1 MAIKFKTGTDRI
13 DHIFGA
19 DGDDWYIDGLGGDD
33 FLYGADG
40 DDVLVGGKGAD
51 YLQGGRE
58 KEGGDTADYSSS
70 DAAVIVTLDSKDQ
83 VGHGLGGEAEGD
95 TLVDIENLIGSEYN
109 DGLFGDDQAN
119 WLSGNGGDDV
129 LKGYG
134 GADKLWGGDD
144 VDTASYDESPS
155 GVTVSLLA
163 GFATGGDATGD
174 TFQSIENL
182 TGSHHTDSLEGDN
195 GSNKLRGSLGNDTLS
210 GLGGTDYLYGDLHND
225 KLYGGDGNDQ
235 LFGGPGNDALSGGAG
250 NDILNG
256 GDPLG
261 GTQDKFVFDTPLDA
275 ATNVDTITDFNS
287 PDDIFWLDS
296 TIFTTLTS
304 GNVISPDQFCI
315 YDGTLDGDDRIV
327 YDQTSG
333 EIMYDPDG
341 SGIAGAIQFAQ
352 VTPGQAITYD
362 DFLVL

>member
-1 MAIKFKTGTDRI
+1 MAIKYQHGDDRI
-13 DHIFGA
+13 DYLFGHNGDDWALYGYGGGDYLFGA
-19 DGDDWYIDGLGGDD
+19 DGDDI
-33 FLYGADG
+33 
-40 DDVLVGGKGAD
+40 LVGGEGAD
-51 YLQGGRE
+51 YLSGGRE
-58 KEGGDTADYSSS
+58 KEGGDIADYSSS
-70 DAAVIVTLDSKDQ
+70 DAGVIVTLDSGDH
-83 VGHGLGGEAEGD
+83 VGHGLGGEAQGD
-95 TLVDIENLIGSEYN
+95 TLVDIENLIGSEHS
-109 DGLFGDDQAN
+109 DGLFGDDQDN
-119 WLSGNGGDDV
+119 WLAGNGGDDV

-134 GADKLWGGDD
+134 GADILDGGED

-163 GFATGGDATGD
+163 GFAKGGDATGD
-174 TFQSIENL
+174 TFSSIENL
-182 TGSHHTDSLEGDN
+182 IGSDHVDSLEGDN
-195 GSNKLRGSLGNDTLS
+195 GSNELRGSLGDDTLS

-235 LFGGPGNDALSGGAG
+235 LFGGPGNDVLSGGAG
-250 NDILNG
+250 NDTLTG

-261 GTQDKFVFDTPLDA
+261 GTQDKFLFDTPLDA

-333 EIMYDPDG
+333 AIMYDPDG

>member
-1 MAIKFKTGTDRI
+1 M
-13 DHIFGA
+13 
-19 DGDDWYIDGLGGDD
+19 
-33 FLYGADG
+33 
-40 DDVLVGGKGAD
+40 
-51 YLQGGRE
+51 
-58 KEGGDTADYSSS
+58 
-70 DAAVIVTLDSKDQ
+70 
-83 VGHGLGGEAEGD
+83 
-95 TLVDIENLIGSEYN
+95 
-109 DGLFGDDQAN
+109 
-119 WLSGNGGDDV
+119 

-134 GADKLWGGDD
+134 GADKLWGDD
-144 VDTASYDESPS
+144 GVDTASYDRSPS
-155 GVTVSLLA
+155 GVTVKLLA
-163 GFATGGDATGD
+163 GFADGGDATGD
-174 TFQSIENL
+174 TFKSIENL
-182 TGSHHTDSLEGDN
+182 TGSHHADTLEGDN

-210 GLGGTDYLYGDLHND
+210 GLGGTDYLYGDLHDD

-235 LFGGPGNDALSGGAG
+235 LFGGPGNDVLSGGAG

-256 GDPLG
+256 GDPLF
-261 GTQDKFVFDTPLDA
+261 GTQDKFLFDTPLDA

-304 GNVISPDQFCI
+304 GNVISPNQFCI
-315 YDGTLDGDDRIV
+315 YNGTLDGDDRIV

-333 EIMYDPDG
+333 QILYDPDG